1 MKTDPH
7 SKEEQINATT
17 EEMNAFSTALAS
29 VADNSDVQSGEQM
42 NEGQAIGQMLAKQAK
57 KKLLQKNRFLAQTG
71 SVQEE
76 NFLQLSSKNFE
87 LSSLLDDGLA
97 SVEIDAGE
105 AEVADNTNAE
115 ISEQVA
121 QTEETPEDTA
131 TVEVG
136 ASAGAEAAVETQ

>member
-121 QTEETPEDTA
+121 QTEETPEDAA

>member
-71 SVQEE
+71 SIQEE
-76 NFLQLSSKNFE
+76 NFL
-87 LSSLLDDGLA
+87 
-97 SVEIDAGE
+97 
-105 AEVADNTNAE
+105 
-115 ISEQVA
+115 
-121 QTEETPEDTA
+121 
-131 TVEVG
+131 
-136 ASAGAEAAVETQ
+136 